1 MSSKKRKSISLQK
14 KYDILKDVEK
24 DIDYGVIVQKYEL
37 KGKSNISSIVSNK
50 DKIISAFES
59 GQHKTS
65 RKKLRESKYEEVD
78 DAVLKWFTI
87 ARESKISLSGHL
99 IKAQALEFAEKLGY
113 SGFKASEGWLTRFK
127 ERHNIVYRAVSG
139 ESASVNQTI
148 VNDWVQNQLPELIKG
163 KG

>member
-1 MSSKKRKSISLQK
+1 
-14 KYDILKDVEK
+14 
-24 DIDYGVIVQKYEL
+24 
-37 KGKSNISSIVSNK
+37 
-50 DKIISAFES
+50 
-59 GQHKTS
+59 
-65 RKKLRESKYEEVD
+65 LRESKYEEVD

-113 SGFKASEGWLTRFK
+113 RGFKASEGWLTRFK